1 MNGMELSIGDGIS
14 PCFFVFQEVMYDT
27 PSLNPFWSLYSID
40 VLEITEGYQRLL
52 EIEITRD
59 Y

>member
-1 MNGMELSIGDGIS
+1 MELSIGDGIS
-14 PCFFVFQEVMYDT
+14 PCFFVFQEVKYDT

>member
-14 PCFFVFQEVMYDT
+14 PCFFVFQEVEYDR

-40 VLEITEGYQRLL
+40 VLEVIRLL
-52 EIEITRD
+52 EIECTRNHN
-59 Y
+59 